1 MVTGPHCSRKRGL
14 IYDTCKWILA
24 FTLLVNTLH
33 VNAGSFPTLPLKVG
47 YIHNVGHDRYRRSD
61 QFQSQRNNLK
71 GKPGQGYYVEMEIGT
86 PPQKVSMQ
94 DYLDYCHSSFKSVNN
109 YRFDFVFWYLLI
121 KQLAILL
128 KSMAQLCLIYTR
140 IVIHVQVIW
149 YKKCG
154 VVRSKLH

>member
-1 MVTGPHCSRKRGL
+1 MVTGPHCSRKRSL

-24 FTLLVNTLH
+24 FTLLINTLH

-86 PPQKVSMQ
+86 PPQKVS
-94 DYLDYCHSSFKSVNN
+94 
-109 YRFDFVFWYLLI
+109 RIILI
-121 KQLAILL
+121 
-128 KSMAQLCLIYTR
+128 
-140 IVIHVQVIW
+140 IVIQV
-149 YKKCG
+149 
-154 VVRSKLH
+154 LNL

>member
-24 FTLLVNTLH
+24 FTLLVNALL
-33 VNAGSFPTLPLKVG
+33 VNARSFPTLPLKVG

-86 PPQKVSMQ
+86 PPQKVSM
-94 DYLDYCHSSFKSVNN
+94 
-109 YRFDFVFWYLLI
+109 
-121 KQLAILL
+121 
-128 KSMAQLCLIYTR
+128 
-140 IVIHVQVIW
+140 
-149 YKKCG
+149 
-154 VVRSKLH
+154 

>member
-1 MVTGPHCSRKRGL
+1 MVTSRHCSRKRSL

-24 FTLLVNTLH
+24 FTLLVNTVH

-86 PPQKVSMQ
+86 PPQKVSRII
-94 DYLDYCHSSFKSVNN
+94 LDYCHSSFKSVNN
-109 YRFDFVFWYLLI
+109 YRFDFVFCCWLI
-121 KQLAILL
+121 EQLAILL
-128 KSMAQLCLIYTR
+128 KSMAQCLLYTR
-140 IVIHVQVIW
+140 IVIHV
-149 YKKCG
+149 
-154 VVRSKLH
+154 L